1 MPLDQDPSASERAE
15 LTRLRA
21 DLAGKARDIAFLK
34 RVSAYSAAASSV
46 SRLELIAAECANDDV
61 TKIVALR
68 GVSRPGYYAWA
79 HRQRRRAESTP
90 RQLRRRDLEVKI
102 LAHGQAPRRIYG
114 SPRVTADLHAEG
126 VAVPENTV
134 AKIIQANCVHL
145 FREPQSAWTSPDPCP
160 QSSRLGLDPGT
171 DRKRSTPLLGRS
183 VIPVPGAALR
193 LERLWSSVSQ

>member
-1 MPLDQDPSASERAE
+1 M
-15 LTRLRA
+15 
-21 DLAGKARDIAFLK
+21 
-34 RVSAYSAAASSV
+34 
-46 SRLELIAAECANDDV
+46 
-61 TKIVALR
+61 
-68 GVSRPGYYAWA
+68 
-79 HRQRRRAESTP
+79 
-90 RQLRRRDLEVKI
+90 KI

-145 FREPQSAWTSPDPCP
+145 FREPQSAWTSPPDPCP

-171 DRKRSTPLLGRS
+171 DRKRSTPPLLGRS
-183 VIPVPGAALR
+183 VIPVPGGAALR